1 MQANCKHIKALE
13 KFTGHCE
20 PVFAFY
26 QVNSQPNVDLQCW
39 SAVCCSQQ
47 PKVLLQQ
54 YSMKERHPCNMQDGK
69 LLNTITGVN
78 APVIS
83 TTVDK
88 LSAEAAAVAT
98 AKA

>member
-1 MQANCKHIKALE
+1 
-13 KFTGHCE
+13 
-20 PVFAFY
+20 
-26 QVNSQPNVDLQCW
+26 
-39 SAVCCSQQ
+39 
-47 PKVLLQQ
+47 
-54 YSMKERHPCNMQDGK
+54 MQDGK
-69 LLNTITGVN
+69 QLNTITGVN